1 MTKWAFSLTVSHV
14 KARLFF
20 LFLQLI
26 ASYHPGKSQYSTA
39 LRVTNQP
46 KNRSP
51 DLLST
56 DSARVFL
63 NPGGEMDGDDYINAS
78 WLMGKFSFFKT
89 VIRIIWDHLNTLTTI
104 FPPVQNSRRSSK
116 SESSSSAI
124 PLACSKRWLNL
135 EDHECLMVLQFR
147 LKVTFVT
154 LKHKKGEKRRL
165 PGTVN

>member
-1 MTKWAFSLTVSHV
+1 MGFLANCESCESTSIFS
-14 KARLFF
+14 

-78 WLMGKFSFFKT
+78 WLMGKFSF
-89 VIRIIWDHLNTLTTI
+89 I
-104 FPPVQNSRRSSK
+104 
-116 SESSSSAI
+116 
-124 PLACSKRWLNL
+124 
-135 EDHECLMVLQFR
+135 
-147 LKVTFVT
+147 
-154 LKHKKGEKRRL
+154 
-165 PGTVN
+165 